1 MTSLVLYTTVGCHLC
16 ERAAA
21 MLDDLRLTNQ
31 FDLQAVDISIDE
43 FLVDKYGI
51 RIPVVKNAATE
62 VDLGWPF
69 TIDDLLSLF

>member
-1 MTSLVLYTTVGCHLC
+1 
-16 ERAAA
+16 

-69 TIDDLLSLF
+69 TTDDLLSLF